1 MNPDSKKRIRDQSEV
16 LEEKTPTPVCPWSTL
31 DPVDDDE
38 WDQADNCQCKA
49 CLKEEE
55 RNTKIQEKFWIERRD
70 EWTCPFGC
78 DFGRPDKFRCNPCIE
93 KTKAIDRKYR
103 AAMKVF
109 NNQFKRGNKIPPT
122 NTVLPSMRW
131 RWPPMKNHGSSENMN
146 RRRCSSLG
154 PPLTRRS

>member
-16 LEEKTPTPVCPWSTL
+16 LDEKTPTPVCPWSTL
-31 DPVDDDE
+31 NPVDDDE

-49 CLKEEE
+49 CLKEEDK
-55 RNTKIQEKFWIERRD
+55 NIKIQEKFWIERRD

-122 NTVLPSMRW
+122 NTVLI
-131 RWPPMKNHGSSENMN
+131 NA
-146 RRRCSSLG
+146 
-154 PPLTRRS
+154 T